1 MRSSGVDSIVRRRAT
16 DVRLFG
22 AAGYALLLQVGHP
35 TIAAGVRDFSN
46 YAVDPWGR
54 FFATADFVNLMLYGD
69 APTVDKA
76 VAHLR
81 HMHKGIRG
89 TDLDGKR
96 YSALEP
102 SAYAWVHATLAE
114 AIVRGHHV
122 FGTEL
127 TKAEKEEFWQEW
139 LSMGLRMGVR
149 PGDLPDTWN
158 GFVAYRDDMIDNVL
172 GPNDVTDAVQSK
184 AASATGGSPFP
195 WLPSKVW
202 GLAGKPLG
210 KYGAFLAHG
219 TMGAKL
225 RHKFDIEWTP
235 RQQFLFARIA
245 AGHRVVRPVMPK
257 SMRHAGPLAL
267 KLRSREIAAGPF
279 S

>member
-1 MRSSGVDSIVRRRAT
+1 MTASIVRRRAS

-54 FFATADFVNLMLYGD
+54 FFGTVDFVNLMLYGD
-69 APTVDKA
+69 KQEVDNA
-76 VAHLR
+76 VASLR
-81 HMHKGIRG
+81 HMHKRIRG
-89 TDLDGKR
+89 TDPDGKR

-122 FGTEL
+122 FGTKLSRPERD
-127 TKAEKEEFWQEW
+127 EFWQEW
-139 LSMGLRMGVR
+139 LDLGYRLGVR
-149 PGDLPDTWN
+149 RGDLPDTWD
-158 GFVAYRDDMIDNVL
+158 GFVVYRDEMIDNVL
-172 GPNDVTDAVQSK
+172 GPNDVTDAVHTK
-184 AASATGGSPFP
+184 AARATGGSPFP
-195 WLPSKVW
+195 WLPASVW
-202 GLAGKPLG
+202 GLAGRPLG
-210 KYGAFLAHG
+210 RYGAFLAHG
-219 TMGAKL
+219 TMGHKL
-225 RHKFDIEWTP
+225 REKFGIEWSA
-235 RQQFLFARIA
+235 RQQFLFARVA
-245 AGHRVVRPVMPK
+245 ASHRAIRPVMTN